1 MQELSPVSRVQ
12 VQIEGPAD
20 LVGPSLRALPGVQR
34 VESRGVTGEVGTFV
48 LEADRARD
56 VRRDVSQLIAQQRWT
71 LLELRALGLSL
82 EDLFIRVVAGEEH
95 DEEMAD
101 DAAVAATEGVEG

>member
-1 MQELSPVSRVQ
+1 
-12 VQIEGPAD
+12 
-20 LVGPSLRALPGVQR
+20 
-34 VESRGVTGEVGTFV
+34 V

-56 VRRDVSQLIAQQRWT
+56 VRREVAQLAAQQRWG

-95 DEEMAD
+95 DEALAD
-101 DAAVAATEGVEG
+101 DAAPPEEVAS

>member
-1 MQELSPVSRVQ
+1 
-12 VQIEGPAD
+12 
-20 LVGPSLRALPGVQR
+20 
-34 VESRGVTGEVGTFV
+34 V

-56 VRRDVSQLIAQQRWT
+56 VRREVAQLAAQQRWG

-95 DEEMAD
+95 DAVLADEAASPEE
-101 DAAVAATEGVEG
+101 VAS